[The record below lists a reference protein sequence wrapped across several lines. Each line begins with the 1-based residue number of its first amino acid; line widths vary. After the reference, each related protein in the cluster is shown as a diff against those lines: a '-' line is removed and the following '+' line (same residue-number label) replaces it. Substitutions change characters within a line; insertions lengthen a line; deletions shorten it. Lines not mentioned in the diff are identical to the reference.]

1 MIKKLQMKFIVINM
15 TIVTMMLIII
25 FSLVYNF
32 TKRNLET
39 ESISMMKAIAAN
51 PFQVGHP
58 KNPGSELKLPFFTL
72 HLGMDR
78 ELISADGGYYDL
90 SDQVFLNDLIN
101 ESFQNKHEIGI
112 IEDHDL
118 RYFRVKMPMGTVLVF
133 SDMSSEKSTLNN
145 LLQSCAIIGFISFF
159 AFLGI
164 SILLAK
170 WAVKPVAKAWQQ
182 QKQFVADASH
192 ELKTPLTI
200 IMTNTELLQSP
211 DFKEN
216 ERYNFLHSI
225 SLMSE
230 QMRQLIEKLLILA
243 KSDNQVLAVSMK
255 PLDLSKLVIDAAIS
269 FEGIFIDNGLKLE
282 SFSEPNITVH
292 GNEDGLRQVIDILLD
307 NAQKYSSPNS
317 TTRIVLY
324 NTDRKKCCIKVS
336 NSGTPIPQSE
346 LKSIFQRFYRID
358 KARSRSG
365 GFGLGLSIAENIILQ
380 HKGKIWAESQNSI
393 NSFYVEL
400 RKDV

>member
-58 KNPGSELKLPFFTL
+58 KDPGSELKLPFFTL

-164 SILLAK
+164 SMLL
-170 WAVKPVAKAWQQ
+170 
-182 QKQFVADASH
+182 SH
-192 ELKTPLTI
+192 
-200 IMTNTELLQSP
+200 
-211 DFKEN
+211 
-216 ERYNFLHSI
+216 
-225 SLMSE
+225 
-230 QMRQLIEKLLILA
+230 
-243 KSDNQVLAVSMK
+243 
-255 PLDLSKLVIDAAIS
+255 
-269 FEGIFIDNGLKLE
+269 
-282 SFSEPNITVH
+282 
-292 GNEDGLRQVIDILLD
+292 
-307 NAQKYSSPNS
+307 
-317 TTRIVLY
+317 
-324 NTDRKKCCIKVS
+324 KV
-336 NSGTPIPQSE
+336 
-346 LKSIFQRFYRID
+346 
-358 KARSRSG
+358 
-365 GFGLGLSIAENIILQ
+365 
-380 HKGKIWAESQNSI
+380 
-393 NSFYVEL
+393 V
-400 RKDV
+400 